1 MQTSFETLQLK
12 SELIKGLK
20 AQNIVKPTAV
30 QALTYPAF
38 LEGKDLIVESY
49 TGSGKTLAFLLPLFT
64 KIKQEE
70 RANQALILAPTHE
83 LAHQIHEQIK
93 RLATNSEMPITS
105 TILMGEMSI
114 EKQIDKLKNKPQI
127 LVGSPGRILDLIS
140 KKKINVT
147 TLETVILDEADNLL
161 ESNQGAT
168 VKKLLHQI
176 GHEVQVTLFSASMS
190 EKVCALAAPF
200 LHEPKLLQTASKT
213 ELNPLLSHLYLKTEV
228 RDKFENLKK
237 LLQTTNTQKA
247 LVFVSQ
253 HTDTSV
259 LVEKLNYHGF
269 TVATISGKLSK
280 EERKNALTK
289 FKSGKVKI
297 LLSSDLSAR
306 GLDVAHI
313 DHIFHYDLALTPQ
326 DYLHRAGR
334 SARNG
339 ENGTSISLITPK
351 DLGMIRVLERT
362 FQIQLEEV
370 TLIKGRL
377 KNLATNNFIEP
388 MATVVVTEEVPASKK
403 RNKYPKGFTSDS
415 GKKAI
420 KKAAESNQ
428 PKEVKQ
434 EKSTPK
440 AKTVP
445 TKLAKKKNF
454 ATKNQPTNPSL
465 EDSFLSGSLADA
477 LKLIEEA
484 GWDD

>member
-1 MQTSFETLQLK
+1 MQTSFDALQLK
-12 SELIKGLK
+12 NELIKGLK
-20 AQNIVKPTAV
+20 AQNILEPTAV

-38 LEGKDLIVESY
+38 LEGKDLIVESH

-64 KIKQEE
+64 KIKLDE
-70 RANQALILAPTHE
+70 RTNQALILAPTHE

-93 RLATNSEMPITS
+93 LLAKNSEFPVTS
-105 TILMGEMSI
+105 TILMGEMNI
-114 EKQIDKLKNKPQI
+114 EKQIEKLKNKPQI

-140 KKKINVT
+140 KKKINVA

-161 ESNQGAT
+161 ESSQGST

-176 GHEVQVTLFSASMS
+176 GHHVQVTLFSASMG
-190 EKVCALAAPF
+190 EKVRTLAAPF
-200 LHEPKLLQTASKT
+200 VNEPSIIQTAAKT

-253 HTDTSV
+253 HTDTKV
-259 LVEKLNYHGF
+259 LVEKLRYHGF

-280 EERKNALTK
+280 EERKNALAQ

-306 GLDVAHI
+306 GLDVANI
-313 DHIFHYDLALTPQ
+313 THIFHYDLALTPQ

-339 ENGTSISLITPK
+339 KKGTSISLITPK

-362 FQIQLEEV
+362 FNIKLEEV
-370 TLIKGRL
+370 ILVKGRI
-377 KNLATNNFIEP
+377 KNLATNHFLEA
-388 MATVVVTEEVPASKK
+388 MATVSTTEEVSTSKK
-403 RNKYPKGFTSDS
+403 RNKYPKGFSSDT
-415 GKKAI
+415 GKKS
-420 KKAAESNQ
+420 KKQATSETASKPSKESAATATATA
-428 PKEVKQ
+428 V
-434 EKSTPK
+434 
-440 AKTVP
+440 A
-445 TKLAKKKNF
+445 TKAKKKSLV
-454 ATKNQPTNPSL
+454 TKKKFQKTAS
-465 EDSFLSGSLADA
+465 EDTFLSGSLSDA

>member
-1 MQTSFETLQLK
+1 MQTSFEALQLK
-12 SELIKGLK
+12 NELIKGLK

-30 QALTYPAF
+30 QALTYSAF
-38 LEGKDLIVESY
+38 LEGKDLIVESH

-64 KIKQEE
+64 KINLAEKS
-70 RANQALILAPTHE
+70 NQALILAPTHE

-93 RLATNSEMPITS
+93 LLAKNSEMPITS
-105 TILMGEMSI
+105 TILMGEMNI
-114 EKQIDKLKNKPQI
+114 EKQIDKLKNKPHI

-161 ESNQGAT
+161 ESTQSGT

-176 GHEVQVTLFSASMS
+176 GHHVQVTLFSASMS
-190 EKVCALAAPF
+190 DKVCKLAQPF
-200 LHEPKLLQTASKT
+200 LNEPTLLQTASKT
-213 ELNPLLSHLYLKTEV
+213 EVNPLISHLYLKTEG

-253 HTDTSV
+253 HTDTKV

-280 EERKNALTK
+280 EERKNALAK
-289 FKSGKVKI
+289 FKSGKVKV

-313 DHIFHYDLALTPQ
+313 THIIHYDLALTPQ

-339 ENGTSISLITPK
+339 EKGTSISLITPK

-362 FQIQLEEV
+362 FQIKLEEIILV
-370 TLIKGRL
+370 KGRI
-377 KNLATNNFIEP
+377 KNLATNAFLEP
-388 MATVVVTEEVPASKK
+388 MASLPLVEETTSNKK

-415 GKKAI
+415 GKK
-420 KKAAESNQ
+420 
-428 PKEVKQ
+428 
-434 EKSTPK
+434 
-440 AKTVP
+440 
-445 TKLAKKKNF
+445 
-454 ATKNQPTNPSL
+454 TKNKQQNTEEPKRTSKKVITKKL
-465 EDSFLSGSLADA
+465 SQSASDDFLSGSLADA

-484 GWDD
+484 GWDE

>member
-1 MQTSFETLQLK
+1 MQTSFEALQLK
-12 SELIKGLK
+12 NELIKGLK
-20 AQNIVKPTAV
+20 AQNILEPTAV

-38 LEGKDLIVESY
+38 LEGKDLIVESH

-64 KIKQEE
+64 KIKLDD
-70 RANQALILAPTHE
+70 RTNQALILAPTHE

-93 RLATNSEMPITS
+93 LLAKNSEIPVTS
-105 TILMGEMSI
+105 TILMGEMNI

-161 ESNQGAT
+161 ESSQSAT

-176 GHEVQVTLFSASMS
+176 GHQVQVALFSASMS
-190 EKVCALAAPF
+190 EKVCQLASPF
-200 LHEPKLLQTASKT
+200 LNAPVLLQTASKT
-213 ELNPLLSHLYLKTEV
+213 ELNPRISHLYLKTEV

-247 LVFVSQ
+247 LIFVSQ
-253 HTDTSV
+253 HTDTKV

-280 EERKNALTK
+280 EERKNALAQ
-289 FKSGKVKI
+289 FKSGKVKV

-313 DHIFHYDLALTPQ
+313 THIIHYDLALTPQ

-339 ENGTSISLITPK
+339 ETGTSISLITPK

-362 FQIQLEEV
+362 FQIKLEEIILV
-370 TLIKGRL
+370 KGRI
-377 KNLATNNFIEP
+377 KNLATNSFLEP
-388 MATVVVTEEVPASKK
+388 MAAITVPTENAASKK

-415 GKKAI
+415 GKKA
-420 KKAAESNQ
+420 KASKPNVSTS
-428 PKEVKQ
+428 KDVQ
-434 EKSTPK
+434 EKKKTSKKVITKKMSQPSTD
-440 AKTVP
+440 
-445 TKLAKKKNF
+445 
-454 ATKNQPTNPSL
+454 
-465 EDSFLSGSLADA
+465 EFLSGSLADA

-484 GWDD
+484 GWDE